1 MNTGQ
6 VMMIDCVFESK
17 MNVKE
22 NKSLCKQAELIMKA
36 IRHIDDPPSIHLCSY
51 GGQVQ
56 TQLEKMGVEHWFI
69 SLHKEDV
76 LEIGQ
81 RM

>member
-1 MNTGQ
+1 
-6 VMMIDCVFESK
+6 
-17 MNVKE
+17 
-22 NKSLCKQAELIMKA
+22 MKA